1 MERVSVV
8 RETFSERISARAWE
22 TSKPSAMAPP
32 TVVALRKPRRVT
44 STGHLL
50 ICYGGMS
57 RTTMLP
63 SSQKCQ
69 REGRAGVPP
78 AGEAASRRL
87 TREADRTPQYPHT
100 RESDRHASRA

>member
-1 MERVSVV
+1 MITPHETAQYGQMLRVSVV
-8 RETFSERISARAWE
+8 RETFIARISARAWE

-50 ICYGGMS
+50 ISLLRMS

-63 SSQKCQ
+63 SRQKCQ

-78 AGEAASRRL
+78 AGQAASRRL
-87 TREADRTPQYPHT
+87 RLEEDRTPQ
-100 RESDRHASRA
+100 S